1 MANLRQRID
10 LIEIDRDWL
19 NNAATRHHYMHRPVH
34 QRACPFGWAVTF
46 DGQLYQPDGVPSGF
60 IVFASIHYTR
70 LRGEFGCGGLT
81 KYIKILKAHKPKP
94 APYTSEFTYPGLPTK
109 WQVLSL
115 ARLWLHDN
123 LPKYSETVVLG
134 KALAQRGHEQA
145 APVQTRWLEIHPPR
159 FLDEPY
165 HITKIVAD
173 SDTRYHRG
181 TIYRA
186 ANFREYKREDGKPII
201 SQKRHKNTRGNG
213 LDGAEL
219 KRFIYDLQL
228 PKFEWRPAVLQLPL
242 MAGAAVD
249 GVRG

>member
-1 MANLRQRID
+1 MANLRQRIN
-10 LIEIDRDWL
+10 LIEMDRDWL
-19 NNAATRHHYMHRPVH
+19 NDAATKHHYMHRPVH

-46 DGQLYQPDGVPSGF
+46 DGQLYQPDGAPSGF
-60 IVFASIHYTR
+60 IMFASIHYTR
-70 LRGEFGCGGLT
+70 LRGEFG
-81 KYIKILKAHKPKP
+81 
-94 APYTSEFTYPGLPTK
+94 YPGLPTK

-134 KALAQRGHEQA
+134 KVLAQRGHEQA

-165 HITKIVAD
+165 HVVKIVAD
-173 SDTRYHRG
+173 SDTRYHKG

-186 ANFREYKREDGKPII
+186 ANFREYKRKDGKPII
-201 SQKRHKNTRGNG
+201 SQKRHKNTRGSG

-219 KRFIYDLQL
+219 KRFIYDLLL

-249 GVRG
+249 GVSEVDG

>member
-1 MANLRQRID
+1 MASLRHRIG
-10 LIEIDRDWL
+10 LVEMDRDWL
-19 NNAATRHHYMHRPVH
+19 NNAATKYHYMHRPVH

-46 DGQLYQPDGVPSGF
+46 DGQLYQPGGVPSGF

-70 LRGEFGCGGLT
+70 LRGEFG
-81 KYIKILKAHKPKP
+81 Y
-94 APYTSEFTYPGLPTK
+94 YDLPTK

-123 LPKYSETVVLG
+123 LPQNSETVVLG
-134 KALAQRGHEQA
+134 KALGQRGHEQA

-159 FLDEPY
+159 FPDEPY
-165 HITKIVAD
+165 HIVKIVAD
-173 SDTRYHRG
+173 SDTRFHRG

-201 SQKRHKNTRGNG
+201 SQKRHKNTRGSG
-213 LDGAEL
+213 WDGAEL
-219 KRFIYDLQL
+219 KRFIYDLLL

-242 MAGAAVD
+242 MTESAVIY
-249 GVRG
+249 GT